1 MGWSEKD
8 QSMSSETQILIV
20 DDHPMV
26 RRGLSDMLSREPGLK
41 VCAEASHAGEALE
54 KASAARPDLIII
66 DLSLQ
71 EGSGLELIKQI
82 RAQSSDVKMLVVSM
96 HDEKLFAERAL
107 HAGAQGYINK
117 GASPEEFIQAIRS
130 VLKGKVYLSPQMT
143 ERVLERCVDQDSA
156 ELSASPIESLTDR
169 ELEVFLLIG
178 QGLTTRQIAEHLSL
192 SVKTIE
198 THRDSIKQKLN
209 VRTGAELNRQAVAWS
224 LEQKLE

>member
-1 MGWSEKD
+1 MDSVRR
-8 QSMSSETQILIV
+8 ILIV

-26 RRGLSDMLSREPGLK
+26 RRGLADMVCGELGLE
-41 VCAEASHAGEALE
+41 VCAEASDAGEALE
-54 KASAARPDLIII
+54 KLSSACPDLIII
-66 DLSLQ
+66 DLSLKG
-71 EGSGLELIKQI
+71 GSGLELIKQVK
-82 RAQSSDVKMLVVSM
+82 AQSNEVKMLVVSM
-96 HDEKLFAERAL
+96 HDEKLFAERVL

-117 GASPEEFIQAIRS
+117 EASPAEFIQAIRS
-130 VLKGKVYLSPQMT
+130 VLQGKVYLSPQMT
-143 ERVLERCVDQDSA
+143 ERVLERCVDQDVA
-156 ELSASPIESLTDR
+156 ELGASPIERLTDR

-178 QGLTTRQIAEHLSL
+178 KGLTTRQIAKHLSL